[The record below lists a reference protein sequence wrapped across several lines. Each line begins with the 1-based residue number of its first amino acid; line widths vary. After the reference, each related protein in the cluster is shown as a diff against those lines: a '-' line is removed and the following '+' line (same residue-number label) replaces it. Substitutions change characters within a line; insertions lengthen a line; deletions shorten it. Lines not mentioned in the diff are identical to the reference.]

1 MNQGVIIM
9 TLTNQ
14 VKSQIPMTKS
24 QRVSLRVGS
33 WVLGFGIWVLGFGIL
48 SAHHSMPN
56 FWFMDR
62 TVEIEGTVQSVKIIN
77 PHPEL
82 VLEVANPDGSKAVW
96 RITGAGNASQ
106 MIRDGWTNRTLEQG
120 MKVKVLGHPSQNER
134 ARALLAGIVT
144 KPDGTKVEFG
154 GGGFRGSGDGQG
166 RGRGQ

>member
-1 MNQGVIIM
+1 MKFSVPYIAGGV
-9 TLTNQ
+9 L
-14 VKSQIPMTKS
+14 
-24 QRVSLRVGS
+24 
-33 WVLGFGIWVLGFGIL
+33 VLAAVAAD
-48 SAHHSMPN
+48 AHHSMPN
-56 FWFMDR
+56 FWFMDK

-82 VLEVANPDGSKAVW
+82 VLEVTNPDGTKAIW

-120 MKVKVLGHPSQNER
+120 MKVKVLGHPSQNTA

-154 GGGFRGSGDGQG
+154 GGGFRGAGAGQG
-166 RGRGQ
+166 RGGGGQ

>member
-1 MNQGVIIM
+1 MKFCAPVIAAVWFFAAVTID
-9 TLTNQ
+9 
-14 VKSQIPMTKS
+14 
-24 QRVSLRVGS
+24 
-33 WVLGFGIWVLGFGIL
+33 
-48 SAHHSMPN
+48 AHHSMPN
-56 FWFMDR
+56 FWFMDK

-82 VLEVANPDGSKAVW
+82 VLEVTNANGTMSVW

-120 MKVKVLGHPSQNER
+120 MKVKVLGHPSQNAA

-154 GGGFRGSGDGQG
+154 GGGFRGAGAGQG
-166 RGRGQ
+166 RGGQ

>member
-1 MNQGVIIM
+1 MKFSVPVLMGAV
-9 TLTNQ
+9 L
-14 VKSQIPMTKS
+14 
-24 QRVSLRVGS
+24 SLAAAVD
-33 WVLGFGIWVLGFGIL
+33 
-48 SAHHSMPN
+48 AHHSMPN

-82 VLEVANPDGSKAVW
+82 VLEVTNPDGAKAIW

-120 MKVKVLGHPSQNER
+120 MNIKVEGHPSQNER

-154 GGGFRGSGDGQG
+154 GGGFRGAGAGDGQG

>member
-1 MNQGVIIM
+1 M
-9 TLTNQ
+9 
-14 VKSQIPMTKS
+14 KFS
-24 QRVSLRVGS
+24 VSLIAGG
-33 WVLGFGIWVLGFGIL
+33 VLFLAAAIVH
-48 SAHHSMPN
+48 AHHSMPN

-82 VLEVANPDGSKAVW
+82 VLEVTTSDGTKAVW

-120 MKVKVLGHPSQNER
+120 MKVRVEGHPSQNAA

-154 GGGFRGSGDGQG
+154 GGGFRGAGAGQG
-166 RGRGQ
+166 RGGRGQ